1 MNKYTIH
8 CAGISCREE
17 LHKALAEALPFP
29 NYYGNNLDALYDCL
43 MELGAETEIRLLDW
57 DLLGDWKRG
66 FEKVF
71 IRAGLENPNLTI
83 VL

>member
-1 MNKYTIH
+1 MYYRIDCKTI
-8 CAGISCREE
+8 ADGEA
-17 LHKALAEALPFP
+17 LHRALAAELSFP
-29 NYYGNNLDALYDCL
+29 EWYGNNLDALYDCL